1 MLTLHLTLENAI
13 ILRNALMLFLQQ
25 SMPESRP
32 EIQEIL
38 DSVNMY
44 LAISLR
50 NE

>member
-1 MLTLHLTLENAI
+1 MF
-13 ILRNALMLFLQQ
+13 ILRLSTEKAILLRAILMSGLQG
-25 SMPESRP
+25 SAPESRP